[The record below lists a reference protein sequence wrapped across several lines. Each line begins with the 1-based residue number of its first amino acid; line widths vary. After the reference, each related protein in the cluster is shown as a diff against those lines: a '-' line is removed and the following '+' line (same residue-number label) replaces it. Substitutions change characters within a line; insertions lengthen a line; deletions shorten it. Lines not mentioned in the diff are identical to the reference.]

1 MQFWDWVGGLCFLL
15 RRVFQVLHRKESS
28 ESESITIMSQGK
40 LFFRLGS
47 VFIFDISMGGS
58 VFISDWSRG
67 VICVSKICEMSL
79 GGLGGLSSL
88 VVLFSLG
95 SLSTVARY
103 TKYIILCNVFD
114 INALYLKEIFTRFD
128 YFTK

>member
-1 MQFWDWVGGLCFLL
+1 MFQVQFWDWVGGI
-15 RRVFQVLHRKESS
+15 VFSVEEGVSGITFRKESS
-28 ESESITIMSQGK
+28 ESECITIMSQGK

-67 VICVSKICEMSL
+67 VICVSEICEMSL

-114 INALYLKEIFTRFD
+114 INALYLKEIKIF
-128 YFTK
+128 Y

>member
-1 MQFWDWVGGLCFLL
+1 MGVFQVQFWDWVGGLCFLL
-15 RRVFQVLHRKESS
+15 RRVFQVLKESS

-88 VVLFSLG
+88 VVLFLLG

-114 INALYLKEIFTRFD
+114 INALYLKEIKIF
-128 YFTK
+128 Y

>member
-1 MQFWDWVGGLCFLL
+1 MGLGGGI
-15 RRVFQVLHRKESS
+15 VFSVEEGVSGITFRKESS
-28 ESESITIMSQGK
+28 ESECITIMSQGK

-67 VICVSKICEMSL
+67 VICVSEMCEMSL

-103 TKYIILCNVFD
+103 TKYIILSNVFD
-114 INALYLKEIFTRFD
+114 INALYLKEIKIF
-128 YFTK
+128 Y

>member
-1 MQFWDWVGGLCFLL
+1 
-15 RRVFQVLHRKESS
+15 
-28 ESESITIMSQGK
+28 MSQGK

-58 VFISDWSRG
+58 VCISDWSRG
-67 VICVSKICEMSL
+67 LICVSEMCEMSL

-103 TKYIILCNVFD
+103 TKYIILSNVFD
-114 INALYLKEIFTRFD
+114 INALYLKEIKIF
-128 YFTK
+128 Y

>member
-1 MQFWDWVGGLCFLL
+1 MFSVEEGVSGITF
-15 RRVFQVLHRKESS
+15 RKESS
-28 ESESITIMSQGK
+28 ESECITMMSQGK

-67 VICVSKICEMSL
+67 VTCVSKMCEMSL

-95 SLSTVARY
+95 RLSTVARY
-103 TKYIILCNVFD
+103 TKYIILSNVFD
-114 INALYLKEIFTRFD
+114 INALYLKEIKIF
-128 YFTK
+128 Y